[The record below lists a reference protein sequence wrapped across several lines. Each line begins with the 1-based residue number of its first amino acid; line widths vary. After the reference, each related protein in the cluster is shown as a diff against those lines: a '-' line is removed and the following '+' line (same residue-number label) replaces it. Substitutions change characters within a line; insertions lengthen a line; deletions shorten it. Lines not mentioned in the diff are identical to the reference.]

1 MLLWDWHTPAWKWCM
16 PLSECLACIEIS
28 AYLRLVFYPVGL
40 VFMGPVN
47 MEFSKFCFKTG
58 SHDTIH
64 TFKNYFATI
73 FSAISFQFSIISGIQ
88 IDSF

>member
-1 MLLWDWHTPAWKWCM
+1 MLPWDCHTPAWKWCM

-40 VFMGPVN
+40 VFTGPIS
-47 MEFSKFCFKTG
+47 MKFSKFYFKTG

-64 TFKNYFATI
+64 IFKNYFATV

-88 IDSF
+88 TDSF